1 MKMVLKM
8 KYDDVMYIGGKKI
21 FIDAPTYFIADI
33 ASNHDGDIERAKSLI
48 WLAKEAGAD
57 AVKFQHFKADKIV
70 SDYGFKNLGTKISH
84 QSSWDKS
91 VFEIYKQHECNRDW
105 TEELAKTAKRAKI
118 DFLTTP
124 YDIEAVEMLDQY
136 IPAYKIGSGD
146 ITWIDFI
153 EIIAKRNKPVI
164 LATGASNMDDVER
177 AVDAILKYNPQLV
190 LLQCNTNYTGSPDN
204 FKYINLKVLQTFA
217 ARYPNMILGLSD
229 HTPLHAT
236 VLGAIALGA
245 RVIEKHFTD
254 DNARQGPDH
263 AFSMNP
269 ETWRE
274 MIERSREL
282 EFALGDGIKRIEPNE
297 SDTVVV
303 QRRCL
308 RLFHNINAGDKI
320 KEDDLESL
328 RPAPRGTIEPY
339 EISKVIGKTLTVSK
353 SAGDALFENDLKE
366 ETC

>member
-8 KYDDVMYIGGKKI
+8 RYDNVMYINGRKI
-21 FIDAPTYFIADI
+21 SIDAPTYFIADI
-33 ASNHDGDIERAKSLI
+33 ASNHDGDIDRAKDLI
-48 WLAKEAGAD
+48 RLAKEAGAD

-70 SDYGFKNLGTKISH
+70 SDYGFKNLGTKMSH
-84 QSSWDKS
+84 QASWDKS

-105 TEELAKTAKRAKI
+105 IEELAKTAKIAKI

-124 YDIEAVEMLDQY
+124 YDVEAVELLDQY
-136 IPAYKIGSGD
+136 ISAYKIGSGD

-153 EIIAKRNKPVI
+153 ETIAQKNKPVM
-164 LATGASNMDDVER
+164 LATGASNMGDVER
-177 AVDAILKYNPQLV
+177 AVDAILKHNSQLV
-190 LLQCNTNYTGSPDN
+190 LLQCNTNYTGTPDN

-217 ARYPNMILGLSD
+217 VRYPNTVLGLSD

-254 DNARQGPDH
+254 DTTREGPDH

-269 ETWRE
+269 ETWKE
-274 MIERSREL
+274 MVERSREL
-282 EFALGDGIKRIEPNE
+282 EFALGDGIKRIETNE
-297 SDTVVV
+297 TDTVVV

-308 RLFHNINAGDKI
+308 RLVHTINVGDKI
-320 KEDDLESL
+320 KENDLESL
-328 RPAPRGTIEPY
+328 RPAPRGAIEPY
-339 EISKVIGKTLTVSK
+339 EISKVIGKTLAVSK
-353 SAGDALFENDLKE
+353 SAGDALFENDFKE
-366 ETC
+366 EIC